1 MRFMNLTTFYDFIQ
15 VQLIRRRHYTKDD
28 YLIHIIYYK
37 IDHIYF
43 VTMAGAFVVDGEL
56 ELLLK
61 LKGAGDGVRHQLI

>member
-15 VQLIRRRHYTKDD
+15 VQLIRRRHYIKDD

-43 VTMAGAFVVDGEL
+43 LTMAGAFVVDSEL

-61 LKGAGDGVRHQLI
+61 LEGVGDGVRHQPI